1 MSAFAFVLWC
11 REKNCDYPQFYQ
23 REIQIAKYDR
33 LARSFESQPRKAKDT
48 HGQTRVLSLNNL
60 TRPWKLDEAAPF
72 KGVENPE
79 LLVRFS
85 FNDTEPC
92 YQNFAR
98 VFRFIIQQLTEPP
111 QQIQNYAIR
120 YHRKAGREKHL
131 QNLPVAVEVTLQD
144 FALDLFGLGDPQLR
158 LGKRA
163 ANERTRFYIE
173 LGENEKDRQK
183 KLDELLADFDLYKSE
198 ILKGM
203 QLALRDIRS
212 YEYDMEKNSGC
223 HTRLF
228 PEKKKKAPET
238 NPVMELRELQNQ
250 NQAYLALSLE

>member
-1 MSAFAFVLWC
+1 MN
-11 REKNCDYPQFYQ
+11 E
-23 REIQIAKYDR
+23 QIAKYDR

-72 KGVENPE
+72 KGVEIPE

-98 VFRFIIQQLTEPP
+98 VFRFIFQQLTEPP

-131 QNLPVAVEVTLQD
+131 QNLPAAVEVTLQD
-144 FALDLFGLGDPQLR
+144 FALDLIGLGDPQLR

-212 YEYDMEKNSGC
+212 YEYDMEKKQWLS
-223 HTRLF
+223 HAKRRRT
-228 PEKKKKAPET
+228 APET

>member
-1 MSAFAFVLWC
+1 MRAAASLILEAKQNRSFNKAVY
-11 REKNCDYPQFYQ
+11 ES
-23 REIQIAKYDR
+23 EIQIAKYDR

-48 HGQTRVLSLNNL
+48 HEQTRVLSLNNL
-60 TRPWKLDEAAPF
+60 TRTWKLDEAAPF
-72 KGVENPE
+72 KRVEIPE

-98 VFRFIIQQLTEPP
+98 VFRFIFQQVYFSLRAHSGINAE
-111 QQIQNYAIR
+111 YW
-120 YHRKAGREKHL
+120 REKHL
-131 QNLPVAVEVTLQD
+131 QNLPAAVEVTLQD
-144 FALDLFGLGDPQLR
+144 FALDLIGLGDPQLR

-163 ANERTRFYIE
+163 ANVRTRFYIE

-212 YEYDMEKNSGC
+212 YEYDMEKQQWLS
-223 HTRLF
+223 HAKRRRT
-228 PEKKKKAPET
+228 APET
-238 NPVMELRELQNQ
+238 NPVIELRELQNQ